1 MMARG
6 MILALT
12 LGGALL
18 AGGCSEGGTGETNA
32 TAGANAAGANASAGA
47 TGTPAAAAAE
57 TSAKTASGTQAVA
70 RSPEEVIKARDKSY
84 HQIGKAFK
92 GIGDQLKKPEPELAV
107 IRQHA
112 ATLDTLSRE
121 VNGWF
126 PVGTGPDSGIKTAA
140 LPAIWERPAEF
151 SKQAG
156 AFAAAAHRLNLA
168 AAGGDLAAV
177 KAAVPAVGATCK
189 SCHQSFNGKD
199 DH

>member
-1 MMARG
+1 MLVRG
-6 MILALT
+6 TTLGLALGAT
-12 LGGALL
+12 LLATGCSDGGA
-18 AGGCSEGGTGETNA
+18 AS
-32 TAGANAAGANASAGA
+32 NASASADAGA
-47 TGTPAAAAAE
+47 SAASNTSAGGPAAAEA
-57 TSAKTASGTQAVA
+57 SAKTAAGTQAVT
-70 RSPEEVIKARDKSY
+70 RSPAEVIKARDKSY

-126 PVGTGPDSGIKTAA
+126 PVGSGPESGIKTAA
-140 LPAIWERPAEF
+140 LPAIWERPAEV

-189 SCHQSFNGKD
+189 SCHQSFKGKD